1 MRARFEKRKLVQM
14 RKLAGIIGRI
24 GHSAVVRALL
34 AGGLSMLAVAEAQ
47 SQSDVTSV
55 DVTLSNFRFA
65 PGAIELVH
73 GRQYALHLVNAT
85 GGGHDFAARK
95 FFAAAAMTSDQ
106 RRLVDGGEVELKGH
120 EEKTVVFIAPEPGT
134 YEFHCGHFMHAAFG
148 MTGRIQV
155 Q

>member
-1 MRARFEKRKLVQM
+1 MRTQFEI

-24 GHSAVVRALL
+24 GRSAVARALL

-47 SQSDVTSV
+47 SQSDVTRV

-85 GGGHDFAARK
+85 GGGHDFSARK

-106 RRLVDGGEVELKGH
+106 RQLVVGGGEVELKGY

-134 YEFHCGHFMHAAFG
+134 YEFHCGHFMHAALG